1 MSYFSQPKGE
11 RDKKSLNGA
20 AGEPKLDEATTSAKA
35 LPEMVSTLG
44 PGMLITGNI
53 TCAGS
58 VQIFGRVM
66 GDIHASH
73 LVICEGAH
81 VEGKV
86 VAPETVIDGVFKGT
100 IHGNSVKLQS
110 TAVVDG
116 EIFNKSLTIELNAQF
131 EGVSRKLDKPV
142 EAPSRGQVSGEKLA
156 QIFPAPTTL
165 RTAAAPSLSDPR

>member
-11 RDKKSLNGA
+11 RDKKGFNGA
-20 AGEPKLDEATTSAKA
+20 AGEPKFDEAKTSAKA

-100 IHGNSVKLQS
+100 IHGNSVKLQG

-116 EIFNKSLTIELNAQF
+116 EIFNKSLTIEQNAQF
-131 EGVSRKLDKPV
+131 EGISRRLEKPV
-142 EAPSRGQVSGEKLA
+142 DSASSAEAKGEK
-156 QIFPAPTTL
+156 PASDSMAETVPISE
-165 RTAAAPSLSDPR
+165 AAA